1 MMYKQYILLLYCISE
16 ENWTKSALVW
26 KWQKMKRMIIK
37 TNKKQNIKF
46 DFGLYNNLDMIL
58 KDSPLE

>member
-1 MMYKQYILLLYCISE
+1 MYKQYILLLYCISE

>member
-1 MMYKQYILLLYCISE
+1 
-16 ENWTKSALVW
+16 
-26 KWQKMKRMIIK
+26 MKRMIIK

>member
-1 MMYKQYILLLYCISE
+1 
-16 ENWTKSALVW
+16 
-26 KWQKMKRMIIK
+26 MKRMIIK

-58 KDSPLE
+58 KDSPFE